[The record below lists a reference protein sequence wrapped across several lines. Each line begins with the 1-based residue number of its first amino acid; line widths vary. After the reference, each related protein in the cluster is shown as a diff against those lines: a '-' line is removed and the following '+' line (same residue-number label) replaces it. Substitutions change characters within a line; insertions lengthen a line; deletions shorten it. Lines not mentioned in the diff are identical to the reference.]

1 MIAANPFRCD
11 LSRSKGLH
19 VLLMKIDK
27 TLDPCTIHSLA
38 FQLKRFCFE
47 FSMDLIST
55 SSMRSMDYTSSP
67 KLKRNS
73 TPSLKFWTIPEKIL
87 SMTLTI
93 PILIPNSCTYQEIGC
108 PTSCVGKLRAVFHH
122 QSQLRSKTL
131 PSLGNIQIQPP
142 HGSLVE

>member
-73 TPSLKFWTIPEKIL
+73 TPSLKFWTIPEKNTEYDIDNSHTNPQQLHIPRNRLPYIL
-87 SMTLTI
+87 CRKTTGSFPSSKPVEI
-93 PILIPNSCTYQEIGC
+93 QNSSEFRKYPNT
-108 PTSCVGKLRAVFHH
+108 TSPWIT
-122 QSQLRSKTL
+122 S
-131 PSLGNIQIQPP
+131 
-142 HGSLVE
+142 